1 MLKAMGVEPYQRLH
15 VHGYW
20 NVDET
25 KMSKSIG
32 NVVRPLELVE
42 DYGVDTVRH
51 FVLRD
56 MSFGLDSSFSDQGIV
71 DRRNAD
77 LANDL
82 GNLFSRSLTMIGKYS
97 DAKIPEIDPDTLSAA
112 EKELQEA
119 AEKMVAVY
127 RGCMDDFAFNKAL
140 MAVWELVGLLNRYIV
155 TNAPWELAKDPADAG
170 RLRTVLYH
178 LAEGLRIVALVL
190 RPVMP
195 QAAGKMAS
203 ALGLGEEMAR
213 ETLAEAA
220 WGTLPVGTTV
230 NKGEA
235 LFPRLE
241 KKKKQQAAKPEPAGK
256 KKQPKEATE
265 EGLVTFDQFGK
276 LELRVAKIV
285 AAERVK
291 KSDRLL
297 QLSVKAPEE
306 RTVVA
311 GIAQY
316 YQPEELIGKLVIIV
330 ANLKPAKLMGVTS
343 QGMVLAAKEKDAEG
357 NERLVLSTVS
367 AEVAPGSRVA

>member
-1 MLKAMGVEPYQRLH
+1 
-15 VHGYW
+15 
-20 NVDET
+20 
-25 KMSKSIG
+25 
-32 NVVRPLELVE
+32 
-42 DYGVDTVRH
+42 
-51 FVLRD
+51 
-56 MSFGLDSSFSDQGIV
+56 
-71 DRRNAD
+71 
-77 LANDL
+77 
-82 GNLFSRSLTMIGKYS
+82 
-97 DAKIPEIDPDTLSAA
+97 
-112 EKELQEA
+112 
-119 AEKMVAVY
+119 
-127 RGCMDDFAFNKAL
+127 
-140 MAVWELVGLLNRYIV
+140 
-155 TNAPWELAKDPADAG
+155 
-170 RLRTVLYH
+170 
-178 LAEGLRIVALVL
+178 
-190 RPVMP
+190 
-195 QAAGKMAS
+195 MAS